1 MIWELALQ
9 PHPATP
15 CPAIHTLNVTVE
27 RLADGSLRLRY
38 TLRGDITQVR
48 IPAPQPPVFTDG
60 LWQHTCFEAFVAVK
74 GETAYREFN
83 FSPSSQW
90 AAYAFSDYRQ
100 PVESPNIPPIPS
112 PSPARGE
119 GSEERN
125 FSLTAIIPSSALPA
139 AAPLQLALTAVIE
152 LTDGSKSYWALK
164 HPGERPDFH
173 HRDGFTHVSIH
184 APRGEFGR
192 GFNKRSSDEIWS

>member
-15 CPAIHTLNVTVE
+15 CPAIHTLNATVE
-27 RLADGSLRLRY
+27 RLADGSLRLQY

-100 PVESPNIPPIPS
+100 PEEGSMSCSFPPCGGKLGWGVDSQSTYQLDATIPS
-112 PSPARGE
+112 
-119 GSEERN
+119 
-125 FSLTAIIPSSALPA
+125 TALPA
-139 AAPLQLALTAVIE
+139 TAPLQLALTAVIE

-173 HRDGFTHVSIH
+173 HRDGFTH
-184 APRGEFGR
+184 
-192 GFNKRSSDEIWS
+192 EIWS

>member
-9 PHPATP
+9 SHPATP
-15 CPAIHTLNVTVE
+15 CPAIHTLNAKVE
-27 RLADGSLRLRY
+27 RLADGSLHLQY

-100 PVESPNIPPIPS
+100 PVESPLLLAPS
-112 PSPARGE
+112 PPCGGRAGDGGE
-119 GSEERN
+119 CSEQD
-125 FSLTAIIPSSALPA
+125 SQSTYQLDASIPSSALPA

-164 HPGERPDFH
+164 HPSERPDFH
-173 HRDGFTHVSIH
+173 HRDGFMH
-184 APRGEFGR
+184 
-192 GFNKRSSDEIWS
+192 EIWS

>member
-1 MIWELALQ
+1 MIWELALR

-15 CPAIHTLNVTVE
+15 CPAIHTLNATVE
-27 RLADGSLRLRY
+27 RLADGNLCLHY
-38 TLRGDITQVR
+38 TLRGDIAQVR

-60 LWQHTCFEAFVAVK
+60 LWQHTCFEAFVAVQ
-74 GETAYREFN
+74 GETAYHEFN

-100 PVESPNIPPIPS
+100 PVESPILLAPFPPCGGR
-112 PSPARGE
+112 AGDGGE
-119 GSEERN
+119 CSEQD
-125 FSLTAIIPSSALPA
+125 SQSTYQLDAIIPSTALPA
-139 AAPLQLALTAVIE
+139 TATLQLALTAVIE

-173 HRDGFTHVSIH
+173 HRDGFTH
-184 APRGEFGR
+184 
-192 GFNKRSSDEIWS
+192 EIWS